1 MNSNPRRVFLQTAS
15 ATLVVPFVETT
26 FGAAQKRP
34 ETDPVLRELARQAK
48 GLAQQIAK
56 SNALPSGEGA
66 RHAASVLRLLAAHA
80 ASSGFD
86 ARVGKALRTAI
97 AEKGRQAVLNRR
109 PDLAAVT
116 AELGITVDVARLGVS
131 PDDPAARS
139 AALDVIMKNGVS
151 SGWLAVAHELESIAA
166 RIDKQRGVQLI
177 RQDPN
182 CGSAQWA
189 VFMAEVAMLMSCT
202 YGLVTGPETCAI
214 ATATYLFLRFALI
227 TMGCG

>member
-1 MNSNPRRVFLQTAS
+1 MNSNPRRMFLRTAG
-15 ATLVVPFVETT
+15 ATLVVPFVETPFT
-26 FGAAQKRP
+26 IAQTRPGA
-34 ETDPVLRELARQAK
+34 DPVLRELARQAK
-48 GLAQQIAK
+48 VLAQQIAK
-56 SNALPSGEGA
+56 PNALPSGEGA

-80 ASSGFD
+80 ASNGFD

-109 PDLAAVT
+109 PDLAAVA
-116 AELGITVDVARLGVS
+116 AELGITADVARIGVS
-131 PDDPAARS
+131 PDDPGARS
-139 AALDVIMKNGVS
+139 AALDVILKNGVS
-151 SGWLAVAHELESIAA
+151 SAWLAVAQELESIAA

-189 VFMAEVAMLMSCT
+189 LFMAEVTMITSCSF
-202 YGLVTGPETCAI
+202 GMVTGPETCAI
-214 ATATYLFLRFALI
+214 ASAMYLFLRLALI

>member
-1 MNSNPRRVFLQTAS
+1 MNSNPRRVFLQTAG

-26 FGAAQKRP
+26 FGVAQKRP

-48 GLAQQIAK
+48 VLAQQIAK

-66 RHAASVLRLLAAHA
+66 RHAASVLRLLAAHG
-80 ASSGFD
+80 ASNGFD

-97 AEKGRQAVLNRR
+97 AEKGRQAILNRR
-109 PDLAAVT
+109 PDLAVVA
-116 AELGITVDVARLGVS
+116 AELGISADVARIGVS

-139 AALDVIMKNGVS
+139 AALDVILKNGVS
-151 SGWLAVAHELESIAA
+151 SGWLAVAQELESIAT
-166 RIDKQRGVQLI
+166 RMDKQRGVQLI

-182 CGSAQWA
+182 CGSGQWA
-189 VFMAEVAMLMSCT
+189 LFMAEVSMIMSCS
-202 YGLVTGPETCAI
+202 YGLVTGPETCAV
-214 ATATYLFLRFALI
+214 ATAMYLFLRFALI